1 MDDLARYQA
10 EARDYLNAVFLLKSM
25 QKLGLLSEKDY
36 VVAEKAMAKKHSI
49 KTGSVYRLYGLNT
62 QSKRAMYVMKG
73 GLQNG

>member
-1 MDDLARYQA
+1 MSKGRQLPILAWKAAAMDDLARYQA

-25 QKLGLLSEKDY
+25 QKLGLLSERDY

-62 QSKRAMYVMKG
+62 
-73 GLQNG
+73 